1 MRQKYFGTQFGFAG
15 DNTVIPDPLQSG
27 GQVSFNQGWTY
38 DYQRDQTTDP
48 AAKPIDRST
57 MNWLFGVIT
66 QQLQQYQQAAVPE
79 WISATDNGGTPFPYE
94 AGVRVRY
101 SSNPGTVPFSV
112 YVNLVAN
119 NTNTPNLADPTGATS
134 NWQLAVYRIATS
146 AQAAAGTDNSTI
158 MTPSLVA
165 QQDAL
170 RALVAGSSS
179 QVFNVGPATAATHA
193 VQAQQLQNQTA
204 TFAVAGGVANAY
216 SATYTP
222 NVTALTD
229 GMCVSFRMPT
239 GIDNTGASTFAA
251 GTTSALPI
259 YSADGVQLQ
268 GGELVGKANVTLRYN
283 SIANSGAGAWM
294 LENVEGGARPVV
306 YGSKSQ
312 HALAVGQAQTNA
324 VRYAGAAGGTVNA
337 LTATLTPAP
346 TAYTDGMQ
354 VIVRTT
360 GTNTGNT
367 TLNVNGLGGR
377 AVYGQGGAL
386 LLGGE
391 LVGNGI
397 SCFVYS
403 SVYGGGAF
411 LLAWTVAGGMAVGT
425 PTQSTH
431 AVQLGQFLSSA
442 SASGYTKLPNGIIMQ
457 WGVGSSSG
465 TSAGNALATL
475 PIAFPNACL
484 RSFATVDGSS
494 AGGYCISV
502 ARSTT
507 QVSFTTF
514 NSAGSISSGF
524 TFEWFAIGN

>member
-1 MRQKYFGTQFGFAG
+1 MRQKYFGTTFGFAG

-66 QQLQQYQQAAVPE
+66 AQLQQYQQAAVPE

-134 NWQLAVYRIATS
+134 NWQLAVYQISTS

-165 QQDAL
+165 QQTAL

-179 QVFNVGPATAATHA
+179 QVFNVGPATSATHA
-193 VQAQQLQNQTA
+193 VQAQQVQNQTN
-204 TFAVAGGVANAY
+204 TMSLAGGVANTY
-216 SATYTP
+216 SANYTP
-222 NVTALTD
+222 NVTALVD
-229 GMCVSFRMPT
+229 GTTVSFRMPT
-239 GIDNTGASTFAA
+239 GIDNTGPSTFQA
-251 GTTSALPI
+251 GTTPAVPI
-259 YSADGVQLQ
+259 YTADGQQLQ
-268 GGELVGKANVTLRYN
+268 GGELVGKGNVTLRFN
-283 SIANSGAGAWM
+283 AVVNSGNGGWM
-294 LENVEGGARPVV
+294 LENVEGGPRPVV
-306 YGSKSQ
+306 NGTKSQ
-312 HALAVGQAQTNA
+312 HALAVGQAQVNA
-324 VRYAGAAGGTVNA
+324 VQYAGAAGGTVNS
-337 LTATLTPAP
+337 LTATLSPAP
-346 TAYTDGMQ
+346 TAYTDGMT

-367 TLNVNGLGGR
+367 ILNVNGLGAR
-377 AVYGQGGAL
+377 SVYGQGGAPL
-386 LLGGE
+386 QGGE

-403 SVYGGGAF
+403 SVFGGGAF
-411 LLAWTVAGGMAVGT
+411 LLAWTVGGALGVGT

-431 AVQLGQFLSSA
+431 AVQLGQFNSSA
-442 SASGYTKLPNGIIMQ
+442 AGSGYTKLPNGIVIQ
-457 WGVGSSSG
+457 WGSTVGVV
-465 TSAGNALATL
+465 AGSHATVTF
-475 PIAFPNACL
+475 PTTFPNAVFSIVAIPQTSADSTNPVSAAWQGVSNSQFL
-484 RSFATVDGSS
+484 IYNRNTVSTNASFS
-494 AGGYCISV
+494 YI
-502 ARSTT
+502 
-507 QVSFTTF
+507 
-514 NSAGSISSGF
+514 
-524 TFEWFAIGN
+524 AIGN